1 MKAGYSRRI
10 AAEATHCH
18 KLGLRLPGSAVSTAP
33 RELQEASE
41 RKARGWKL
49 KRRNINNKR
58 PPLNEPIME
67 SQKPTGDRTADRKH
81 FQTVFSHC
89 NIGQGVAAKA
99 IHHITYS
106 SIFNY
111 VPVPWCKW
119 YGILQPPLL
128 HAKFTSPRLRYN

>member
-1 MKAGYSRRI
+1 MTAAYSRRI

-99 IHHITYS
+99 ITLL
-106 SIFNY
+106 
-111 VPVPWCKW
+111 
-119 YGILQPPLL
+119 ILQFSIMYQHHGAIGMAFCSPPS
-128 HAKFTSPRLRYN
+128 TR